1 MDAYFMS
8 RRIAGII
15 IIVIVFA
22 MILFPYIMSKQME

>member
-1 MDAYFMS
+1 MDAYFMF

-15 IIVIVFA
+15 IIVIVLV